1 MLDRALAKTFA
12 DLSTLILIACV
23 FTVPIHV
30 VHTYVFRDELAIRE
44 LAPEIAELP
53 EGRQVRGVPVTDV
66 GLERKWLA
74 AALFLDLAAA
84 ALVFRVAR
92 RVFAVTEEGGT
103 PTVPDAL
110 RHLGSRGTGPP
121 ALGPTLALVAIAGV
135 TGWLVLAIG
144 ARLADMAPANVAWLG
159 LGVARGVAAGVTL
172 AIAAGGGAALPARS
186 TRSAPVP
193 EKLDL
198 Y

>member
-1 MLDRALAKTFA
+1 MLDRALSKTFA

-30 VHTYVFRDELAIRE
+30 VHTYVFRAELAIRE
-44 LAPEIAELP
+44 LGPEIAELP

-74 AALFLDLAAA
+74 AAMLLDLAAA
-84 ALVFRVAR
+84 VLVFRAAR
-92 RVFAVTEEGGT
+92 RVFAVIEEGGT

-110 RHLGSRGTGPP
+110 GHLGSRGPGPP
-121 ALGPTLALVAIAGV
+121 PVGPVVVLVAIAGV

-144 ARLADMAPANVAWLG
+144 SRLADMAPADVAWLG
-159 LGVARGVAAGVTL
+159 VGAARGVGMGVVL
-172 AIAAGGGAALPARS
+172 AIAAGGAAALPARS
-186 TRSAPVP
+186 ARATPVP